1 MERKLTKVVDGTE
14 ITVGGKCVHMAQT
27 WQMICVHGSV
37 STHVETV
44 VLLSQQKPDD
54 VIEVEIELDEL
65 DLTSTEE
72 NKNKI
77 WSQNDDCL
85 FLC

>member
-1 MERKLTKVVDGTE
+1 M
-14 ITVGGKCVHMAQT
+14 
-27 WQMICVHGSV
+27 
-37 STHVETV
+37 ETV